1 MIRSKDV
8 IIAVTML
15 GIVMLFLLQLPPTV
29 MDVML
34 IINITLSVVILVTA
48 LNIRKPLDFS
58 IFPTLLLVTT
68 LFRMSL
74 SISSTRL
81 ILANDG
87 AAGNVIQ
94 TFGTF
99 VTAGNVV
106 VGLIIFM
113 IIMLAQFIVITK
125 GSERVSEVTARFT
138 LDAMPGKQMAIDADL
153 NSGII
158 DEQDAK
164 VRRLEIQ
171 READFYGAM
180 DGASK
185 FIKGDAILSILT
197 TFINM
202 IGGVV
207 IGMVQGGMSFG
218 DVMTK
223 YIQATVGD
231 GLVAQVPALLI
242 TVSMG
247 IIVTR
252 ADSDFS
258 LGVDFFGQLFSKPI
272 VMYVAAGTVV
282 VMSMIPGMPKL
293 LMFLIAGLMVTAGII
308 IGRESQAALQAEGV
322 GELPDTAQMA
332 ADEKRKPESTLD
344 LLQVNPIEMELGYGI
359 LPMLDAS
366 QGGDL
371 LDRVVMIRRQSAL
384 DLGVIVPT
392 IRLRDNIQLG
402 ANEYVIKIKGVEVA
416 RGEIM
421 PDHFMALNPG
431 HVTETLPGVA
441 TVDPTFGLPALW
453 ITEKHRERAELLG
466 YTTIDAP
473 SVIATHLTEIIK
485 RYGHELLNRQQVQT
499 LLDNLKQT
507 QPALVEEVVPK
518 IFSLGEV
525 QKVLGNLLREN
536 IPIRDLGTILET
548 LSDYGMVTRDVS
560 LLTEYVRQAMART
573 ISRRF
578 VPENKAHVIT
588 LDANLERLIAER
600 LRQTDAGSYV
610 AMEPETTQ
618 RVLMGLKAAIERMAG
633 MGMTPLVLTAPN
645 VRRHFKRMVEPMA
658 PDLVVLSYNELE
670 TDIEIYADGTVSA

>member
-8 IIAVTML
+8 IIAVAML

-34 IINITLSVVILVTA
+34 IINITLSVIILVTA

-81 ILANDG
+81 ILANNG

-202 IGGVV
+202 IGGVI

-272 VMYVAAGTVV
+272 VMYVAAGTIV

-308 IGRESQAALQAEGV
+308 VGRESQAALQAEGA
-322 GELPDTAQMA
+322 GDLPDTAQMA

-618 RVLMGLKAAIERMAG
+618 RVLMGLKTAIERMAG